1 MADRQWMYTGFAS
14 KSGDWVRGVNAFLEL
29 AFGAAARGSCR
40 MRCPCSKCK
49 NKKKKQK
56 SQVWKDL
63 YKNGFVPNYTRWI
76 YHGERDRI
84 REEVVRSLLEE
95 CDADAGMADM
105 MADYHEGR
113 FAEGVEVEDDP
124 EETAK
129 AFYTMLESAQK
140 PLHEKTMV
148 TQLDA
153 ISRLIALKSQLGISR
168 DGFDLVLTVVGTL
181 LPKDHILPKNTYESQ
196 RLLRALKMPYEG
208 IQACPKGCVLFRG
221 DHEKATHC
229 ISQYYT
235 FVGCY

>member
-1 MADRQWMYTGFAS
+1 
-14 KSGDWVRGVNAFLEL
+14 
-29 AFGAAARGSCR
+29 

-148 TQLDA
+148 T
-153 ISRLIALKSQLGISR
+153 SGPRCRERTS
-168 DGFDLVLTVVGTL
+168 L
-181 LPKDHILPKNTYESQ
+181 LPRSSLHQKFHC
-196 RLLRALKMPYEG
+196 LLLLLLLY
-208 IQACPKGCVLFRG
+208 LF
-221 DHEKATHC
+221 
-229 ISQYYT
+229 Q
-235 FVGCY
+235 